1 MFPETSPKV
10 SPLSTSSDDYEIT
23 KSKFVADARS
33 QLSTLLGEVAARNKR
48 IQENDAYIY
57 GDLLPRM
64 LDVPI
69 GHDRTSVNWLR
80 RAVEIHKTQFM
91 GNGFTVVSTYNT
103 QDSNV
108 DDPDE
113 EKRITIE
120 NDKRK
125 TFAEQRRQIIESIIR
140 DNGGKGLWM
149 SAAENA
155 SAVGDAV
162 IKGWYDDTQGKYNL
176 QLVEAVEHCY
186 ALWKKDNFREFDLFG
201 YVYQVSKTD
210 AIANYN
216 APEDVPTS
224 PLGRPLAIISSA
236 NSLEY
241 ISTQPMVTIMEVTGI
256 VYGWCS
262 YNGVLRPCERG
273 KENQINAIIVG
284 NNVFQLIDDENKLPK
299 YYILPNK
306 RMRRRPWG
314 LSDVTEAAI
323 NINLTYIETLSDWRT
338 LASKSNFPKFKYFG
352 FPPGSQIPKPKART
366 VEGLP
371 LSEGQDIQP
380 LNMPNSAGLGEGD
393 FIRQCEEIKGEFVR
407 EVGIGRIL
415 FDDPDLPMNS
425 NQAMKTAMSSISDI
439 TQAKREIWTPII
451 IKIFDDAL
459 QTLSYYDDD
468 IKELVAND
476 EDQDWHL
483 RIQWPSWLSNDDPI
497 FHTMQ
502 LNRFNAGAL
511 SLQTYLESLGDT
523 KEELDRIREEMNDP
537 LTGAIHARSLGLY
550 MQYKFFPPSSLPPKV
565 GINLRGDLTPQQ
577 EANLAYEHGFND
589 GPFGTTAGPQGNQG
603 LRATDNEINQG
614 YMSEGTNPTA
624 VQQNPQGSQV
634 VYPGAA
640 TVTGQGGAPVQA
652 TPGQNTPGTQ
662 PISQPG
668 SGAPSTTPLGST
680 NQHRQRR
687 GG

>member
-10 SPLSTSSDDYEIT
+10 TSQNISTSSYEIT
-23 KSKFVADARS
+23 KGEFVADARS
-33 QLSTLLGEVAARNKR
+33 QLSSLLGEVAARNKR

-80 RAVEIHKTQFM
+80 RTVEIHKTQFM
-91 GNGFTVVSTYNT
+91 GSGFSVASTYNA
-103 QDSNV
+103 V
-108 DDPDE
+108 DIGDGSDPNE
-113 EKRITIE
+113 EQRLVIENEKR
-120 NDKRK
+120 KGY
-125 TFAEQRRQIIESIIR
+125 AEQRRQLVDTIIR
-140 DNGGKGLWM
+140 DNGGPSLWM

-162 IKGWYDDTQGKYNL
+162 FKTWYDQDKGKFEI

-210 AIANYN
+210 AIKNYN
-216 APEDVPTS
+216 APDDVPTS

-262 YNGVLRPCERG
+262 ENGILRRCSRG
-273 KENQINAIIVG
+273 SENELNAIIVG
-284 NNVFQLIDDENKLPK
+284 NNVFQLIDDSTKLPK

-314 LSDVTEAAI
+314 LADVTESAI

-338 LASKSNFPKFKYFG
+338 LASKANFPKFKYFG
-352 FPPGSQIPKPKART
+352 FPPGIQMPKPKART
-366 VEGLP
+366 VEGIP
-371 LSEGQDIQP
+371 LAEGQDIQP
-380 LNMPNSAGLGEGD
+380 LGIAGAQGEMD
-393 FIRQCEEIKGEFVR
+393 FQRQCEEIKGEFVR

-415 FDDPDLPMNS
+415 FDAPEQPSNS
-425 NQAMKTAMSSISDI
+425 NQAMITSMSSVNDI
-439 TQAKREIWTPII
+439 TEGKRKLWTPII
-451 IKIFDDAL
+451 TQIFTDAL
-459 QTLSYYDDD
+459 KTLAKYDDN
-468 IKELVAND
+468 IAELVT
-476 EDQDWHL
+476 EDDDWHL
-483 RIQWPSWLSNDDPI
+483 RLEWPSYTSKDDPVY
-497 FHTMQ
+497 HTMQ

-511 SLQTYLESLGDT
+511 SIQSYLESLGDT
-523 KEELDRIREEMNDP
+523 KEELDRIREEMQDP

-550 MQYKFFPPSSLPPKV
+550 MEYKFFPPSSSPPKTS
-565 GINLRGDLTPQQ
+565 ISLRGDLTPEQ
-577 EANLAYEHGFND
+577 EGNLAVQHGFNQ

-603 LRATDNEINQG
+603 TRATDTEINSG
-614 YMSEGTNPTA
+614 YLGQGTNPSA
-624 VQQNPQGSQV
+624 VQQNPQGGAVAYSPSTQ
-634 VYPGAA
+634 PGSASA
-640 TVTGQGGAPVQA
+640 EPQQA

-662 PISQPG
+662 PVSQPG
-668 SGAPSTTPLGST
+668 SGAPATTPVGKT
-680 NQHRQRR
+680 NQKRQRN